1 MDSQRIL
8 ETSSDRWQRSLLQAA
23 AAEAA
28 PEAAT
33 AQVLR
38 ALEGLP
44 QPLPDGAAGAAA
56 PASLARSG
64 TLKLAGLILA
74 AVGIGV
80 CVYWLGSRE
89 RHTETPVSPSIA
101 ARKVEPPAK
110 QRESPPVAPQ
120 PDDQPL
126 AQTDN
131 IPSSAPTR
139 APSGAKSARAQGSAS
154 AGDALSRELRSLRA
168 VRERVQARDAA
179 AALRLLAEYHQSF
192 PRGVLQPEAAEL
204 ERRASALS
212 AAH

>member
-8 ETSSDRWQRSLLQAA
+8 ETSSDRWQRSLLHAA
-23 AAEAA
+23 AVEAA

-44 QPLPDGAAGAAA
+44 QPPAGAAAGAAA
-56 PASLARSG
+56 PASVATSG
-64 TLKLAGLILA
+64 TLKLAGLVLA
-74 AVGIGV
+74 AVGLGL

-89 RHTETPVSPSIA
+89 GHTEAPVSPGIA
-101 ARKVEPPAK
+101 ARKVEPAA
-110 QRESPPVAPQ
+110 QEREPSPVAPL

-126 AQTDN
+126 AHTDN
-131 IPSSAPTR
+131 IRSSTPAP
-139 APSGAKSARAQGSAS
+139 APSGPKSARAQRSAS

-179 AALRLLAEYHQSF
+179 AALRLLAEYHRSF
-192 PRGVLQPEAAEL
+192 PHGALQPEAAEL
-204 ERRASALS
+204 ERRARELG
-212 AAH
+212 AAR

>member
-1 MDSQRIL
+1 MDSPRIL

-33 AQVLR
+33 EHVLR

-44 QPLPDGAAGAAA
+44 QAQAGAAA

-64 TLKLAGLILA
+64 TLKLVGLVVA
-74 AVGIGV
+74 AVCIGF
-80 CVYWLGSRE
+80 CAYWFGAHE
-89 RHTETPVSPSIA
+89 RHTEVPVPPGIA
-101 ARKVEPPAK
+101 ALEVEPRAT
-110 QRESPPVAPQ
+110 QRESSPIAPL

-131 IPSSAPTR
+131 PPSRPATPAPA
-139 APSGAKSARAQGSAS
+139 APKSARRQRSAS

-179 AALRLLAEYHQSF
+179 TALRLLAEYHQSF

-204 ERRASALS
+204 ERRAHELG
-212 AAH
+212 AAP

>member
-23 AAEAA
+23 ADEGA

-44 QPLPDGAAGAAA
+44 QPLAEGAASAAA
-56 PASLARSG
+56 PANLASSG
-64 TLKLAGLILA
+64 TLKLAGFVLA
-74 AVGIGV
+74 AVGIGF
-80 CVYWLGSRE
+80 CVYWLGSRGT
-89 RHTETPVSPSIA
+89 HTEAPVSPSSA
-101 ARKVEPPAK
+101 APKVEPPPKERA
-110 QRESPPVAPQ
+110 SPPVAPL

-131 IPSSAPTR
+131 LRSSTPTSV
-139 APSGAKSARAQGSAS
+139 PSGAKSARAQRAAG

-179 AALRLLAEYHQSF
+179 AALDLLAQYHRSF

-204 ERRASALS
+204 ERRAHELG
-212 AAH
+212 AAR